1 MCSIV
6 LITQQRDMNALIVA
20 ANRDE
25 KLDRPAGDP
34 RIDENSPIPRIRPVD
49 EAQGGTWLGL
59 NAMGVFAGITNRF
72 MAPNDPTRSSRG
84 SLPLLALE
92 EPSARIAANKIAS
105 INPHTYNAF
114 HLVMADAREAWVV
127 WSDGSRMQRESLLP
141 GVHVVTESS
150 YGAGEDKRR
159 DYLLTRVQDIL
170 GEKESTRLQSLG
182 KLMGESRDDSF
193 HGPCVHLPAIG
204 YGTRSSSLVSWGKQT
219 QSRRFLHSSVA
230 PDQPQWQDYSGL
242 IQAWG

>member
-34 RIDENSPIPRIRPVD
+34 RIDENSPIARIRPVD

-92 EPSARIAANKIAS
+92 EPWAVPGTPRGHAAVRGTGAAHPAGRPYPPPPCFWRRRRAR
-105 INPHTYNAF
+105 
-114 HLVMADAREAWVV
+114 
-127 WSDGSRMQRESLLP
+127 
-141 GVHVVTESS
+141 
-150 YGAGEDKRR
+150 RR
-159 DYLLTRVQDIL
+159 R
-170 GEKESTRLQSLG
+170 
-182 KLMGESRDDSF
+182 
-193 HGPCVHLPAIG
+193 
-204 YGTRSSSLVSWGKQT
+204 
-219 QSRRFLHSSVA
+219 
-230 PDQPQWQDYSGL
+230 
-242 IQAWG
+242 